1 LHGRARVV
9 ESQDVE
15 FASLQPLFPVYE
27 SLRSII
33 IVDVTR
39 VSESCGFGVPLMRYE
54 AERPQLRA
62 WAESKGAEGLKAY
75 RQEKNRV
82 SVDGLPGIS

>member
-1 LHGRARVV
+1 
-9 ESQDVE
+9 
-15 FASLQPLFPVYE
+15 LFPVYE

-62 WAESKGAEGLKAY
+62 WAESKGVEGLKAY